1 MTQRRSRRA
10 SGHGLI
16 VGLLLMCCWPAGA
29 GAQPVADRA
38 VTLTASFDVAN
49 AYLLRGINQDDTGVI
64 MWPAADLGVV
74 VKSGSPAGAGRM
86 TVNLGTWNS
95 LHTGAAGLDGL
106 GKLWYQSDFYATFG
120 FGVGGGLKVSAGYVA
135 RTSPN
140 NAFPSMTELAFT
152 VGAPAHWVGPY
163 ALVAVELQGQLDGG
177 RSKGRYLEVGARPT
191 FGRGVTVAVPTK
203 VGLSLG
209 DYYEGLRGDERF
221 GFFSVGGVATVPLSS
236 GSFGLGR
243 WNLHGGAEYV
253 RLGDRNELV
262 LGKPYQVV
270 VSGGVGLTY

>member
-1 MTQRRSRRA
+1 MTKRLLLHGYRR
-10 SGHGLI
+10 GLI
-16 VGLLLMCCWPAGA
+16 AGILAGCLWPAGV
-29 GAQPVADRA
+29 GAQSTSDRP

-74 VKSGSPAGAGRM
+74 LKGGDSNGTGQM
-86 TVNLGTWNS
+86 TLNLGTWNS

-120 FGVGGGLKVSAGYVA
+120 VGMGGGLKVSAGYVA

-152 VGAPAHWVGPY
+152 VGAPANWVAPY
-163 ALVAVELQGQLDGG
+163 ALVVVELQGQLDGG
-177 RSKGRYLEVGARPT
+177 RSKGRYLEFGARPT
-191 FGRGVTVAVPTK
+191 FGQGVTLAVPAK

-221 GFFSVGGVATVPLSS
+221 GFFSVGGVATLPLSS
-236 GSFGLGR
+236 GGR
-243 WNLHGGAEYV
+243 WNLRGGAEYV
-253 RLGDRNELV
+253 RLGDRNQLV
-262 LGKPYQVV
+262 LGNEQQVV
-270 VSGGVGLTY
+270 VSGGIGLRY

>member
-1 MTQRRSRRA
+1 M
-10 SGHGLI
+10 
-16 VGLLLMCCWPAGA
+16 
-29 GAQPVADRA
+29 
-38 VTLTASFDVAN
+38 TLTASFDVAN

-74 VKSGSPAGAGRM
+74 VKSGGQGGTGRM

-106 GKLWYQSDFYATFG
+106 GNLWYQSDFYATFG
-120 FGVGGGLKVSAGYVA
+120 VGVGGGLKVGAGYVA

-140 NAFPSMTELAFT
+140 NAFPTMTELAFT

-177 RSKGRYLEVGARPT
+177 RNKGRYLEIGARPT
-191 FGRGVTVAVPTK
+191 FGQGVTVAVPAK

-209 DYYEGLRGDERF
+209 DYYEGLRGDDRF
-221 GFFSVGGVATVPLSS
+221 GFFSVGGVATLPLSS
-236 GSFGLGR
+236 GSGALGR
-243 WNLHGGAEYV
+243 WNLHGGAEYIW
-253 RLGDRNELV
+253 LGDRNQLV
-262 LGKPYQVV
+262 LGKQQQVV
-270 VSGGVGLTY
+270 VSGGLGLTY

>member
-10 SGHGLI
+10 SGHGVI
-16 VGLLLMCCWPAGA
+16 AGVLLACSWPAEA
-29 GAQPVADRA
+29 GAQSAADRA

-74 VKSGSPAGAGRM
+74 VKSGGPAGAGRM

-120 FGVGGGLKVSAGYVA
+120 LGVGGGLKVSAGYVA

-152 VGAPAHWVGPY
+152 VGAPAHWLGPY

-191 FGRGVTVAVPTK
+191 FGQGVTVAVPAK

-221 GFFSVGGVATVPLSS
+221 GFFSVGGVATLPLSS
-236 GSFGLGR
+236 GSGGFGR

-253 RLGDRNELV
+253 RLGDRNQLV

>member
-1 MTQRRSRRA
+1 MTKR
-10 SGHGLI
+10 
-16 VGLLLMCCWPAGA
+16 LLLHVYRRRLIAGILAGCVWPAGV
-29 GAQPVADRA
+29 GAQSTSDRP
-38 VTLTASFDVAN
+38 VTLTASFDAAN

-64 MWPAADLGVV
+64 IWPAADLGVV
-74 VKSGSPAGAGRM
+74 VKGGDSNGTGQM
-86 TVNLGTWNS
+86 TLNVGTWNS

-120 FGVGGGLKVSAGYVA
+120 VGMGGGLKVSAGYVA

-152 VGAPAHWVGPY
+152 VGAPANWLAPY
-163 ALVAVELQGQLDGG
+163 ALVVVELQGQLDGG
-177 RSKGRYLEVGARPT
+177 RSKGRYLEFGARPT
-191 FGRGVTVAVPTK
+191 FGQGVTLAVPAK

-221 GFFSVGGVATVPLSS
+221 GFFSVGGVATLPLSS
-236 GSFGLGR
+236 GGR

-262 LGKPYQVV
+262 LGKQQQVV
-270 VSGGVGLTY
+270 VSGGIGLKY